1 MATKTTGLTPGDA
14 NPKKKANQKRQQ
26 LAKGASTGD
35 VSQVNLQFEQ
45 PKIQQFK
52 WYGDTYSRP
61 TEANLVPTLDLPSV
75 QGFYDDTRIAKQN
88 EFSAFIDSMKTL
100 RGEVEQLDDN
110 RTKFR
115 VEEQKYLTKQAGQI
129 LDTYTLGNDG
139 TEVNPANKLNSVE
152 KQLMKII
159 DKKNDTTGS
168 LSETDLEE
176 IKFAEQTLKEIR
188 KNKRLQNTILSQVEE
203 RKVYDNIATWNNV
216 KNTLKVDYLDEKG
229 NKVQLIENGELQFE
243 SDGVTPIYEQVTIG
257 ELSPD
262 DDRYKDAY
270 NKHIFGNA
278 NLGVFEHNNVNGYVT
293 QHRMNDRT
301 SQDTTYQNILNRQE
315 STEITGDINTLR
327 NSIKSDST
335 FTNAKLSEN
344 VGTIVERINKANH
357 LTDDSKKQ
365 LVKDLIAAIA
375 ESKNLS
381 GLDTLEMLK
390 DIFYGNPDDE
400 GVNGIGTGTSNSRYK
415 PVEGGYVLT
424 SFFIDTFGGERFLR
438 DIVKQVIN
446 ERNDYENADKFLR
459 DVQNQDT
466 LMEDVNEIKIE
477 GESAK
482 DILANYNA
490 NGTENQIKADTKVIQ
505 AKKAILSKVEENY
518 DNALAELNT
527 QKDNGLITQA
537 EFNSRREELDK
548 SRETLLKNIVY
559 DLTPTEFRADV
570 KLLKKDAQACLLAG
584 ENSSACIKY
593 LSSYKALTG
602 IYGQD
607 VVDLQT
613 GIATTHKNILE
624 MEGSILA
631 KAIEN
636 SLANQEKEFKETY
649 ANARPQASDTEINAA
664 WDQIKDSVSKY
675 LIDTYFEMTS
685 DGQKVTKTQLNDRI
699 RDDKE
704 NGAFAQFF
712 DNEGVDP
719 LVTGSKYTRS
729 WYGET
734 EPGTSYVGKSDGNYR
749 NIIDNR
755 LSDANFDANDL
766 YRAGTE
772 EYSFVLHIDSP
783 NGVVFNPK
791 AGTHFYLNIMFGGR
805 DGHTVGGVYIS
816 PHESYSNDINQT
828 RYKEGTKDHT
838 TWSRGQKSQLNTAH
852 RNIENLF
859 SLLEATDKYGGE
871 DGVNLGNFI
880 IFETEN
886 SIKNL
891 YPEAVTD
898 GVIDY
903 NHSSIPANL
912 KDFPQHKEFLL
923 SLNGIET
930 IQDAKVMIYKYNKN
944 LGL

>member
-1 MATKTTGLTPGDA
+1 MAKTSLTGLTPGDA
-14 NPKKKANQKRQQ
+14 NPKKKANQKRTR
-26 LAKGASTGD
+26 LAKGNSTGD

-45 PKIQQFK
+45 PKIQQFR
-52 WYGDTYSRP
+52 WYGDTYSKP

-75 QGFYDDTRIAKQN
+75 QGYYDETRVAKQN

-100 RGEVEQLDDN
+100 KGEVGQLDDN
-110 RTKFR
+110 YTKFR
-115 VEEQKYLTKQAGQI
+115 IEEQKYLTQQAGQV

-159 DKKNDTTGS
+159 AKKDDKTGTLNDT
-168 LSETDLEE
+168 DLKE
-176 IKFAEQTLKEIR
+176 IRFAEKTLKEIR
-188 KNKRLQNTILSQVEE
+188 KNKRLQNTILSQIEE
-203 RKVYDNIATWNNV
+203 RKVYDNIATWNIE
-216 KNTLKVDYLDEKG
+216 KQKIKVDYLDG
-229 NKVQLIENGELQFE
+229 NGQKVQLIEDGEPQFNA
-243 SDGVTPIYEQVTIG
+243 DGEPIYEQVTVG

-262 DDRYKDAY
+262 DDRYKSAY
-270 NKHIFGNA
+270 NKHIYGNA
-278 NLGVFEHNNVNGYVT
+278 NLGVFEHNNTNGYVT

-301 SQDTTYQNILNRQE
+301 NQESTYQNILNKQE
-315 STEITGDINTLR
+315 STEITGDIGTLR
-327 NSIKSDST
+327 NSIKNDST
-335 FTNAKLSEN
+335 FTDAKLSES

-357 LTDDSKKQ
+357 LPDDTKKQ
-365 LVKDLIAAIA
+365 LVKDLIGAIA

-381 GLDTLEMLK
+381 GLDTLEFLK
-390 DIFYGNPDDE
+390 DLFYGNPDDD

-415 PVEGGYVLT
+415 EVDGGYVLT

-438 DIVKQVIN
+438 DIVTNVVR
-446 ERNDYENADKFLR
+446 ERNDFETADKFLR
-459 DVQNQDT
+459 DVQNQDN
-466 LMEDVNEIKIE
+466 LMDGVDKITIDDKN
-477 GESAK
+477 AK
-482 DILANYNA
+482 DILASYNA
-490 NGTENQIKADTKVIQ
+490 NGTENEIKADTNVIQ
-505 AKKAILSKVEENY
+505 AKKAILAKVDENFEKAI
-518 DNALAELNT
+518 DELNRKKD
-527 QKDNGLITQA
+527 QKMITTS
-537 EFNSRREELDK
+537 EFNSRIEELEQ

-584 ENSSACIKY
+584 ENSNACTKY

-607 VVDLQT
+607 VVDLQS
-613 GIATTHKNILE
+613 GVADTHKNILE
-624 MEGSILA
+624 LDGSIVA
-631 KAIEN
+631 KAIDT
-636 SLANQEKEFKETY
+636 SLKNQEDEFKKTY
-649 ANARPQASDTEINAA
+649 KNSKPEASDTEINSA

-685 DGQKVTKTQLNDRI
+685 DGQKVTGTQLNQRV

-712 DNEGVDP
+712 DTEGVDP
-719 LVTGSKYTRS
+719 LVTGKEVTAS

-734 EPGTSYVGKSDGNYR
+734 EPGTSFVGDSNGGYGN
-749 NIIDNR
+749 IVDNR
-755 LSDANFDANDL
+755 LDDVNFDANDL
-766 YRAGTE
+766 YRAGTD

-783 NGVVFNPK
+783 NGVVFNGE
-791 AGTHFYLNIMFGGR
+791 AGTQFYLNVLFAGR
-805 DGHTVGGVYIS
+805 EGQTLGGVFYS
-816 PHESYSNDINQT
+816 PHQIYSNQLNANQFSSKPDEVRHGKKMT
-828 RYKEGTKDHT
+828 M
-838 TWSRGQKSQLNTAH
+838 KSQKAYRSL
-852 RNIENLF
+852 ENLF
-859 SLLEATDKYGGE
+859 ALLDATNKYGSG
-871 DGVNLGNFI
+871 DGVDLGNFI

-903 NHSSIPANL
+903 NHPSIPANL

-923 SLNGIET
+923 KLNGIET
-930 IQDAKVMIYKYNKN
+930 FQDARGMILKYNQN